1 MKKQQV
7 IRIKEEA
14 GRCLLCH
21 EPACSGA
28 CPHGIDICRIVRA
41 LNFENRVGARR
52 RLPSVHYCENCDA
65 PCVQACRRGKMD
77 VPVRVKDLFCDLYA
91 LHMDIPENRVDL
103 AIDFCGVHCE
113 NPFFLSS
120 SVVGSNY
127 DMVAKALTMG
137 WGGVCFKTISL
148 LDIREASPRFA
159 ALAKEG
165 RSFVGFKNI
174 EQLSD
179 HTYEENLE
187 FLRRLKR
194 DFPGKVLI
202 ASIMG
207 RNEEEWTRLAADME
221 TAGADMI
228 ECNFSCP
235 QMVEEGLGAEIGE
248 SPELVARYTAA
259 VRKGTRLPVLAK
271 MTPNINHMEIP
282 AKAAV
287 AAGSDGV
294 AAINTIRSI
303 MNIDLDSFLSEPG
316 VNGQSIEGGYSGK
329 AVKPIALRFI
339 NEMRKEPALAEV
351 PISGM
356 GGIENWRDAT
366 EFLLMGCGNLQITTA
381 VMQYGY
387 RIIDDLK
394 EGLSD
399 YLALRGFTHVRDI
412 VGRAL
417 TYIVSAED
425 LDRNSVQYPRFVRND
440 CIGCGRCYI
449 SCFDGGH
456 QAIRLDTEGKPVL
469 DVHKCVGCHLCILVC
484 PIQAI
489 EPGKRVQKKNKE
501 EKPCY

>member
-14 GRCLLCH
+14 ARCLLCH

-28 CPHGIDICRIVRA
+28 CPRGIDIGRIVRA

-52 RLPSVHYCENCDA
+52 RLPAVHYCENCDA

-287 AAGSDGV
+287 AAGSDGL
-294 AAINTIRSI
+294 AANNTIRSI
-303 MNIDLDSFLSEPG
+303 MNIDLDSF
-316 VNGQSIEGGYSGK
+316 
-329 AVKPIALRFI
+329 
-339 NEMRKEPALAEV
+339 
-351 PISGM
+351 
-356 GGIENWRDAT
+356 
-366 EFLLMGCGNLQITTA
+366 
-381 VMQYGY
+381 
-387 RIIDDLK
+387 
-394 EGLSD
+394 
-399 YLALRGFTHVRDI
+399 
-412 VGRAL
+412 
-417 TYIVSAED
+417 
-425 LDRNSVQYPRFVRND
+425 
-440 CIGCGRCYI
+440 
-449 SCFDGGH
+449 
-456 QAIRLDTEGKPVL
+456 
-469 DVHKCVGCHLCILVC
+469 
-484 PIQAI
+484 
-489 EPGKRVQKKNKE
+489 
-501 EKPCY
+501 